1 MTVPRLVRVVAQQE
15 VQAAFLAGDPKKL
28 ATIVQKGVVC
38 GVFSFCV
45 CVTLG
50 ITGILSDFLFFGFR
64 SRECQGCT
72 LDWHQQRRQCSS
84 VKKTI
89 RGAGLTY
96 LHLSFENLSMAT

>member
-64 SRECQGCT
+64 SREC
-72 LDWHQQRRQCSS
+72 WHQQRRQCSS